1 MDEKPSFRPY
11 LIPTIV
17 LASVGWLGL
26 VFLFAFSL
34 PTLWPRWLL
43 FAFLIL
49 ALTGTALPV
58 AWFINLRFPSN
69 PPIEPFVI
77 VRQAIWVGVYGATLV
92 WLEMGR
98 ILTFGIGLALAG
110 GLIAIEYLIRMREK
124 SQKPVYKT
132 SNEPEEMKAPPA
144 DKENFVG

>member
-11 LIPTIV
+11 LIPAIV
-17 LASVGWLGL
+17 LAAMGWLGL
-26 VFLFAFSL
+26 ILLLNFSL

-43 FAFLIL
+43 FTLMIL
-49 ALTGTALPV
+49 ALTGTALP
-58 AWFINLRFPSN
+58 ATWFINIRFPSH
-69 PPIEPFVI
+69 PPAEPFVI

-98 ILTFGIGLALAG
+98 ILTFGIGLALGG

-124 SQKPVYKT
+124 SQKPIYQ
-132 SNEPEEMKAPPA
+132 SGSEPDDLSTPNV
-144 DKENFVG
+144 DKEDFVG